1 MSAVV
6 DPTAASDWLAAAEPS
21 HYHDIHSIEHQL
33 QNTGKHQWQC
43 KRYQFIHDRPV
54 AHIDLIFIIFHSV
67 FSLTYAR

>member
-6 DPTAASDWLAAAEPS
+6 DPTAASEPS
-21 HYHDIHSIEHQL
+21 HYHNIHSIEHQL
-33 QNTGKHQWQC
+33 QNTGKHQRQC
-43 KRYQFIHDRPV
+43 KRYQFIHDRPI